1 MNNNNNNREKTRF
14 YIGED
19 DDSASPERGTPSTSS
34 TTSPRNRGDGHGKS
48 ISSVDHMNKSR
59 IQHFDEMLSTKNPE
73 DGRSI
78 DPIKQTESRI
88 QHFDDM
94 FDQIES
100 LNQIM
105 YEELL
110 SLTNQ
115 SKDDN
120 NTDRSNMTAEQLAI
134 LDARQG
140 ES

>member
-1 MNNNNNNREKTRF
+1 
-14 YIGED
+14 
-19 DDSASPERGTPSTSS
+19 
-34 TTSPRNRGDGHGKS
+34 
-48 ISSVDHMNKSR
+48 MNKSR
-59 IQHFDEMLSTKNPE
+59 IQHFDDMLSTKTPE

-115 SKDDN
+115 SKGGDDV
-120 NTDRSNMTAEQLAI
+120 DRSNMTAEQLAI